1 MTWQLFD
8 QEIEV
13 ISGRPGYRKKQGIPG
28 PRQNRNKMPKLS
40 SAFKIGEDTLD
51 VKVSRGVRG
60 YSSTFYRKGSAV
72 KLSLEQTDQD
82 SFSRALL
89 HYYYFRTPERK
100 FGLSRKIFARL
111 GFHNRDPIEMEYCD
125 QKYKFKLPAEIE
137 GRRREMQM
145 FYSPVVN
152 HLVVRAV

>member
-1 MTWQLFD
+1 
-8 QEIEV
+8 
-13 ISGRPGYRKKQGIPG
+13 
-28 PRQNRNKMPKLS
+28 MPKLS
-40 SAFKIGEDTLD
+40 SAFKIGEETLD
-51 VKVSRGVRG
+51 VRVSRGVSG

-72 KLSLEQTDQD
+72 KLSLEQIDQD

-89 HYYYFRTPERK
+89 HYYYFRNPEKKFTVTRK
-100 FGLSRKIFARL
+100 FFARL
-111 GFHNRDPIEMEYCD
+111 GFHVREPLEMEYCD
-125 QKYKFKLPAEIE
+125 QKYKYKLPAVIE